1 MSRVLKK
8 GNGGSLLGF
17 TYGICGETP
26 KISYEGRGFLTAAH
40 VAFKPPPF
48 GEEAC
53 YCEVKVK
60 RDLFLPID
68 VMTHKTDLQLK
79 LGHFEPQ

>member
-1 MSRVLKK
+1 M
-8 GNGGSLLGF
+8 GGSLLGF
-17 TYGICGETP
+17 KYGICGETP
-26 KISYEGRGFLTAAH
+26 IISHEGRRVLTAAH

-60 RDLFLPID
+60 RELFLPT
-68 VMTHKTDLQLK
+68 VMNHKTDLQLK
-79 LGHFEPQ
+79 LGRFEPQ